1 MSRVAAVFLDLRT
14 MAYLLLLPSCLLPL
28 CFIGAFAFPDNNLL
42 RMPIPTSSSKLSLQ
56 FRVVLSSL
64 GQIYLDIYQGKLGV
78 VAMVSL
84 AALCGVL
91 PGFWW
96 LRRKRKAR
104 KSLSSSSTEDSHSE
118 EKLEAVNGDID
129 TNGRLSAQPRDHY

>member
-1 MSRVAAVFLDLRT
+1 
-14 MAYLLLLPSCLLPL
+14 
-28 CFIGAFAFPDNNLL
+28 
-42 RMPIPTSSSKLSLQ
+42 MPNPTSSSKSSLQ

-129 TNGRLSAQPRDHY
+129 TNGRLSTQPRDHY